1 MNSSKLT
8 VKKTLVIASLIFGM
22 LFGAGNLI
30 FPVHLGQLSG
40 SKWLLASGGFI
51 TSGVLLPLLALLAI
65 SITRSDGIYDLAR
78 PISPRY
84 AAIFLIFVHAAIGPF
99 CATPRTATVPYE
111 IGFAQHF
118 SASTNKIGLLIF
130 TAIFFIL
137 VYALSATEAKITDL
151 IGKIL
156 NPIFLV
162 MLFVIFVLAFAKP
175 MGSAQTVATTAE
187 YSHNAFTNGFL
198 QGYNTMDCLAALI
211 FGVTI
216 ITSVKELGIKKQK
229 DISIATIKSGFWGI
243 FAIAVLYLGLVWLGA
258 TSLHQFKLAAN
269 GGTTLGQI
277 SYHYMGIAGNALL
290 ATLTTI
296 TCLTTA
302 MGLAVS
308 FAQDFNQRFPR
319 LSYKTWLAINCGLSF
334 LVANMG
340 LDTIIAWSKP
350 VLMLLYP
357 LAITLILV
365 AIASPLFKQDP
376 LVYRITIIF
385 TIIPAI
391 FDMVNATPA
400 VIHNTSIV
408 QHMVNFAQKYFPFFK
423 LGFGWISFAILGFI
437 IGIIAHLIRRN
448 KKYVD

>member
-1 MNSSKLT
+1 MSDSKLT
-8 VKKTLVIASLIFGM
+8 VKKMLIIASLIFGM

-30 FPVHLGQLSG
+30 FPVHLGQLAG
-40 SKWLLASGGFI
+40 NKWLAASGGFI

-65 SITRSDGIYDLAR
+65 SVTRSDGIYELAR
-78 PISPRY
+78 PIGIKY
-84 AAIFLIFVHAAIGPF
+84 ASIFLICVHATMGPF

-118 SASTNKIGLLIF
+118 SASANKIGLVIF
-130 TAIFFIL
+130 TAIFFIV

-162 MLFVIFVLAFAKP
+162 MLFVIFALAFIKP
-175 MGSAQTVATTAE
+175 MGNAQSSIATAA
-187 YSHNAFTNGFL
+187 YSNGAFANGFL

-211 FGVTI
+211 FGITI
-216 ITSVKELGIKKQK
+216 ITSIKELGITKQK
-229 DISIATIKSGFWGI
+229 DISLATIKSGFWGI
-243 FAIAVLYLGLVWLGA
+243 FAIAILYLCLVWMGA

-277 SYHYMGIAGNALL
+277 SYYYMGIAGNALL

-308 FAQDFNQRFPR
+308 FAQDFNQRFPK
-319 LSYKTWLAINCGLSF
+319 LSYKTWLALNCGLSF

-340 LDTIIAWSKP
+340 LDTIITWSKP
-350 VLMLLYP
+350 ILMLLYP

-365 AIASPLFKQDP
+365 AIASPLFKSSP
-376 LVYRITIIF
+376 IVYRITTIF
-385 TIIPAI
+385 TIVPAV
-391 FDMVNATPA
+391 FDMMNATPEA
-400 VIHNTSIV
+400 IHQMSFV
-408 QHMVNFAQKYFPFFK
+408 QHMVSFAQQYFPFFN
-423 LGFGWISFAILGFI
+423 LGLGWLSFACIGFILGI
-437 IGIIAHLIRRN
+437 IIYRL
-448 KKYVD
+448 KK

>member
-1 MNSSKLT
+1 MTDSKLT
-8 VKKTLVIASLIFGM
+8 VKKMLIIASLIFGM

-30 FPVHLGQLSG
+30 FPVHLGQLAG
-40 SKWLLASGGFI
+40 SKWLDASGGFI
-51 TSGVLLPLLALLAI
+51 ASGVLLPLLALLAI
-65 SITRSDGIYDLAR
+65 SITRSDGIYDLAK
-78 PISPRY
+78 PIGVKY
-84 AAIFLIFVHAAIGPF
+84 ASIFLIFIHAAIGPF

-118 SASTNKIGLLIF
+118 SASTNKIGLVVF
-130 TAIFFIL
+130 TAIFFIV

-151 IGKIL
+151 IGKVL

-162 MLFVIFVLAFAKP
+162 MLFIIFALAFIKP
-175 MGSAQTVATTAE
+175 MGSAQTSAVTSA
-187 YSHNAFTNGFL
+187 YSNGAFANGFL

-216 ITSVKELGIKKQK
+216 ITSIKELGITKQK
-229 DISIATIKSGFWGI
+229 DISLATIKSGFWGI
-243 FAIAVLYLGLVWLGA
+243 FAIAIIYLCLVWMGA
-258 TSLHQFKLAAN
+258 SSLHKFKLAAN

-277 SYHYMGIAGNALL
+277 SYYYMGIAGNALL

-308 FAQDFNQRFPR
+308 FAQDFNQRFPK
-319 LSYKTWLAINCGLSF
+319 LSYKNWLALNCGLSF
-334 LVANMG
+334 IVANMG

-365 AIASPLFKQDP
+365 AIVSPLFKSSSI
-376 LVYRITIIF
+376 VYRTTTVF
-385 TIIPAI
+385 TLIPAI
-391 FDMVNATPA
+391 FDMANATPA
-400 VIHNTSIV
+400 VLHNTSLV
-408 QHMVNFAQKYFPFFK
+408 QHMVTFAQKYFPLFD
-423 LGFGWISFAILGFI
+423 LGFGWLSFACFGFVLGVVI
-437 IGIIAHLIRRN
+437 HLV
-448 KKYVD
+448 KKTTVNN